1 MPLKAGSS
9 AKVIGK
15 NIREM
20 IRSGHPYKQAQAA
33 AYRKAGKGKH
43 K

>member
-9 AKVIGK
+9 AKVIGQ

-20 IRSGHPYKQAQAA
+20 ILSGYSRKQAQAA
-33 AYRKAGKGKH
+33 AYRKAGKSKR

>member
-9 AKVIGK
+9 AKVIGQ

-20 IRSGHPYKQAQAA
+20 ILAGHPRKQAQAA
-33 AYRKAGKGKH
+33 SYIKAGKSKR